1 MSRLIAIF
9 LLLFNIGFSNL
20 FAETST
26 SSAEAIK
33 QQKLIIQNSIED
45 IKNAKSHFSC
55 GDIGMITTI
64 GGSDPNYIFFDE
76 KSREFICI
84 YGMSVRVSKTS
95 VGEGGVYDCPPS
107 KWEAEGCRK
116 IYNDLLK
123 SKNNATQK

>member
-1 MSRLIAIF
+1 MSRLIALF
-9 LLLFNIGFSNL
+9 LLLFNTGFSNL
-20 FAETST
+20 LAETLT

-33 QQKLIIQNSIED
+33 QQKLIVQNSIED
-45 IKNAKSHFSC
+45 IKDAKSHFSC

-84 YGMSVRVSKTS
+84 YGMSVRVSKAS
-95 VGEGGVYDCPPS
+95 VEGGVYDCPPS

-123 SKNNATQK
+123 SNNNAAQK